1 MLHIVILFPIH
12 LHPIMFLLNPMSQF
26 ALSDPTHWFTS
37 HYVPIKSINKK
48 LKICGSPRFT
58 SHYVPIKSCIVCRL
72 RYCIFNLHPIMFLL
86 NLHLQSK
93 QAYRK
98 VDLHPIMFL
107 LNYIFPTTIHGSQ
120 DLHPIMFLLNRK
132 QRLRLKLMLNN
143 LHPIMF
149 LLNPVLA
156 AKQK

>member
-12 LHPIMFLLNPMSQF
+12 LHPIMFLLNQRN
-26 ALSDPTHWFTS
+26 
-37 HYVPIKSINKK
+37 SIN
-48 LKICGSPRFT
+48 LLSQLVTFT

-149 LLNPVLA
+149 LLNPKRGSYTLRNS
-156 AKQK
+156 KIYIPLCSY

>member
-1 MLHIVILFPIH
+1 
-12 LHPIMFLLNPMSQF
+12 
-26 ALSDPTHWFTS
+26 
-37 HYVPIKSINKK
+37 
-48 LKICGSPRFT
+48 
-58 SHYVPIKSCIVCRL
+58 
-72 RYCIFNLHPIMFLL
+72 MFLL